1 MTTDPFFITGP
12 ALVSFSGGRTSA
24 YMLWRTLQ
32 AHGGTLPDDVHV
44 TFANTGKEREE
55 TLRFV
60 QECGDHWSVPIHWL
74 EFRGRRKDEPFAT
87 VDFATASRE
96 GEPFAALIR
105 SKGYTPNAL
114 MRFCTIELKIWVMRD
129 FARSLGWKHW
139 TNVIGLR
146 FDEGHRVLKSRA
158 RSESGKEPW
167 VNAMPLADA
176 RVTVRDVRAF
186 WNDQNFDLGLK
197 SYEGNCDL
205 CFLKARAKLEAII
218 REQPGSADWW
228 AEQER
233 VGKGRFITEY
243 SYADLARS
251 VAAQPHLF
259 DRLEDDGAS
268 DAECGDVCGG
278 DTPAEIAALQVAYE
292 ATRTDPSQASGSTP
306 NHEQPKANTDDR

>member
-1 MTTDPFFITGP
+1 MSVADPFLIEGP
-12 ALVSFSGGRTSA
+12 ALISFSGGRTSA
-24 YMLWRTLQ
+24 YMLWRVLQ
-32 AHGGTLPDDVHV
+32 AHGGELPGDVHV

-60 QECGDHWSVPIHWL
+60 QACEDHWGIPIRWL
-74 EFRGRRKDEPFAT
+74 EFRGRRKDEEFAE
-87 VDFATASRE
+87 VSFAEASRA
-96 GEPFAALIR
+96 GEPFAALIK

-114 MRFCTIELKIWVMRD
+114 MRFCTIELKIRVMRD
-129 FARSLGWKHW
+129 FARSLGWKNW

-146 FDEGHRVLKSRA
+146 FDEGHRVLKSIA

-167 VNAMPLADA
+167 INAMPLAED

-186 WNDQNFDLGLK
+186 WNAQNFDLDLK

-218 REQPGSADWW
+218 REQPGSARWW

-233 VGKGRFITEY
+233 VGKGRFVTEY
-243 SYADLARS
+243 SYEELARQ

-259 DRLEDDGAS
+259 DRLNDDEAS
-268 DAECGDVCGG
+268 DAECGDMCGG
-278 DTPAEIAALQVAYE
+278 DTPAEIAALQAE
-292 ATRTDPSQASGSTP
+292 FERGGA
-306 NHEQPKANTDDR
+306 